1 MPIIAL
7 LSLSLLWGSTFYLTK
22 MLLPDFHPVS
32 IVFFRCLFGGLALLP
47 FFIWQKRKDEFKRVP
62 LLIFISL
69 ISAGVPWTFMS
80 ISMGGLDTTV
90 SSVLNATGPIFGILL
105 SSLIFKVKV
114 SRQEVLSVLIG
125 FAGIAIA
132 FLIGSEEAI
141 DFQMSSAMLLL
152 FSVNMY
158 ALSAVLAGKY
168 LKGYSV
174 VTISFVAMAVGTVFT
189 SFFMLSIDP
198 SSYKGLF
205 NSTNLMLFFILGV
218 FNSGLGNILF
228 YYLVKNGGAV
238 FALLITYLMPF
249 TTLILGVFLLHEPL
263 GGGTLTALV
272 FVLGGLYLSKRG
284 KRI

>member
-47 FFIWQKRKDEFKRVP
+47 FFIWQKRKGEFSRIG

-105 SSLIFKVKV
+105 SSLFFKVKV
-114 SRQEVLSVLIG
+114 SRQEILSVLIG
-125 FAGIAIA
+125 FTGIAIA
-132 FLIGSEEAI
+132 FLIGSKEAI
-141 DFQMSSAMLLL
+141 DFQLCSAMLLL

-168 LKGYSV
+168 LKDYSV
-174 VTISFVAMAVGTVFT
+174 VTISFAAMAVGTVFT
-189 SFFMLSIDP
+189 SFFMLSIEP
-198 SSYKGLF
+198 MSYQGLF
-205 NSTNLMLFFILGV
+205 DSRNLLLFGILGI

-228 YYLVKNGGAV
+228 YYLVKKGGAI

-249 TTLILGVFLLHEPL
+249 TTLILGVFLLQEPL
-263 GGGTLTALV
+263 GGGTIIALF